1 MNTLIHADIFF
12 FITAIAVVLAT
23 GAFLIASWY
32 VIQILRDVREIST
45 KAKNAADK
53 LEVDFEALRTDLKH
67 KGTKVGS
74 IADMLLAFI
83 ASWIPRPKKKK
94 AEKNDVI

>member
-1 MNTLIHADIFF
+1 MNTLIQADIFF
-12 FITAIAVVLAT
+12 FITAIAVVVCTA
-23 GAFLIASWY
+23 AFLVAAWY

-45 KAKNAADK
+45 KAKNAAGK
-53 LEVDFEALRTDLKH
+53 LEVDFETLRADLKH

-74 IADMLLAFI
+74 IADMILAFI
-83 ASWIPRPKKKK
+83 ASWIPHPKKKK

>member
-1 MNTLIHADIFF
+1 MNTLIQADIFF
-12 FITAIAVVLAT
+12 FITAIAVVLGT
-23 GAFLIASWY
+23 GAFLVASWY

-45 KAKNAADK
+45 KAKNAAGK

-74 IADMLLAFI
+74 IADMILAFI

>member
-1 MNTLIHADIFF
+1 MDTLIHADIFF

-23 GAFLIASWY
+23 GALLVALWY
-32 VIQILRDVREIST
+32 VIQILRDVREISA

-53 LEVDFEALRTDLKH
+53 LEVDFETLRADLKH

-74 IADMLLAFI
+74 IADMILAFI
-83 ASWIPRPKKKK
+83 GSWIPRPKKQKK
-94 AEKNDVI
+94 PM

>member
-1 MNTLIHADIFF
+1 MEALVQADIFF
-12 FITAIAVVLAT
+12 FITAIAVVFGT
-23 GAFLIASWY
+23 GAFLVAMWY

-94 AEKNDVI
+94 AEKVDVI